1 MPQLLL
7 LSKNKRRTQR
17 IVVEVESRGGNP
29 LESCTHRPSSTW
41 CKEGQHK
48 HKRPPGDGSRTTPDA
63 GKSSSPHDDH
73 RRGNIVVPTSTPS
86 AAAATAAVCRIK
98 LPQRQDAIPSRP
110 VLLKSVV
117 VRGRGKLIKKITL
130 GVRTAG
136 VVNSGRCQGRIRLR
150 PALNGRLRKKADNS
164 NGRQCTVNGSTQ
176 RQMSAEMLAAE
187 MLASEMSGDGR

>member
-1 MPQLLL
+1 MAGRHFWASQASSLASAGRGGRAQHVPQLRL

-29 LESCTHRPSSTW
+29 LESCTHRPSLAW

-110 VLLKSVV
+110 VFVEIG
-117 VRGRGKLIKKITL
+117 GRK
-130 GVRTAG
+130 RAG
-136 VVNSGRCQGRIRLR
+136 EIN
-150 PALNGRLRKKADNS
+150 
-164 NGRQCTVNGSTQ
+164 
-176 RQMSAEMLAAE
+176 
-187 MLASEMSGDGR
+187 